1 MKQIFENMIII
12 VLILLSLFINAF
24 MIMSNLEITEA
35 RNFHAQ
41 AVEEI
46 QASGFSPN
54 VITEKINEANEH
66 EVYGKAWKLYVSD
79 NLSPYDDRQDRK
91 VVLTYYISPLPI
103 VGGGEARTIVG
114 YAR

>member
-1 MKQIFENMIII
+1 MKQVFEDMIII
-12 VLILLSLFINAF
+12 VLILLSLFINTF

-46 QASGFSPN
+46 QASAFSEE
-54 VITEKINEANEH
+54 VINEKIAEANGH
-66 EVYGKAWKLYVSD
+66 QVYGKSWELYVSD
-79 NLSPYDDRQDRK
+79 NLSPYSDRQDRK
-91 VVLTYYISPLPI
+91 VVLTYYVSPLPI